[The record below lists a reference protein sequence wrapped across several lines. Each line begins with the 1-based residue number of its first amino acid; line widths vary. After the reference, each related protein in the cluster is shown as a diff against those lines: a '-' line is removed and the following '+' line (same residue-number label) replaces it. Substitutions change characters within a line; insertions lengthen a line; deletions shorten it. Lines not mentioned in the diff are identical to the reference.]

1 MRLRKYRF
9 LTLLLCFALL
19 ISMLPIKSEA
29 YERKDHDD
37 LMLKI
42 LFQKYEYAC
51 NDSSVQDELS
61 VLTSACY
68 LTIDQFNS
76 YGQNY
81 LDELASYG
89 VKNIPTQVNEIG
101 FSASGRNH
109 RSFTHRGWDFAYSG
123 EMKTKWPLRQD
134 ILRNTVGAVFDFN
147 GNEQQ
152 KEAFCEL
159 LYYIHILGDHEDDAS
174 YQISNGLKID
184 IGGRH
189 DKEDIIHKLLD
200 LLPVLFADQTHT
212 HKYRALTTN
221 LRSINSKL
229 DKLVNSVGGINNDEK
244 FAERQVLVGKVIE
257 ILSLYLPKMLKK
269 EPFFNEVFY
278 GEMKQTNALDWLD
291 DLLNAA

>member
-1 MRLRKYRF
+1 MKKHRF
-9 LTLLLCFALL
+9 LALLLCVVFI
-19 ISMLPIKSEA
+19 ISIVPTTSEA

-42 LFQKYEYAC
+42 LFRKYEYAC

-61 VLTSACY
+61 ALTSACY

-81 LDELASYG
+81 LKELADYG
-89 VKNIPTQVNEIG
+89 VKNIPALIDEIS
-101 FSASGRNH
+101 FTASGKTH
-109 RSFTHRGWDFAYSG
+109 RSFTHQGWTYIYN
-123 EMKTKWPLRQD
+123 ETMKTQWPARQD
-134 ILRNTVGAVFDFN
+134 ILRNTVGTVFNFN
-147 GNEQQ
+147 GNEKQ

-174 YQISNGLKID
+174 YKISNGSKID

-200 LLPVLFADQTHT
+200 LLPVLFADQTNT

-244 FAERQVLVGKVIE
+244 FAERQVLVAEVIE
-257 ILSLYLPKMLKK
+257 ILSLYLPEMLKK
-269 EPFFNEVFY
+269 EPFFNDVFY
-278 GEMKQTNALDWLD
+278 GEIKQTDALDWLD